1 MYMKF
6 EKMYSIHSGKP
17 PNNLG
22 QSEGTCGPWMHN
34 QMAWGP
40 KHLIILQPYTYHN
53 KIIIIKL

>member
-22 QSEGTCGPWMHN
+22 KSEGNVDRECITKWPGDQN
-34 QMAWGP
+34 
-40 KHLIILQPYTYHN
+40 I
-53 KIIIIKL
+53 